1 MLFPESFQ
9 KLFVTLSTTK
19 SGSQSGATVLQ
30 VPVKIFT
37 LRHSPIQS
45 SIVAPSEASRK
56 VLLLL
61 HGYPQNHT
69 LYYETVQELSKA
81 GMLESWDV
89 VIPDLPGYGRSTKI
103 PSVDGSHYENSKR
116 AIAADCVALIDK
128 MYGAGQRFIVAGHD
142 RGARVAYRMAK
153 DFRNRILGICLM
165 EIIPTKL
172 MFERMNSS
180 NDHQLTLNTYH
191 WIFLAQPPNLPETL
205 IGASSDYYFSQTIES
220 WTGPRYRGHL
230 DPIAVASWVEQ
241 YRNPAVLTG
250 SLEDYRAGASIDL
263 EHDKTDETS
272 GNAVVDCPLLILH
285 TAKFLKQHKDVAEIW
300 ESLGSKGVTVKQV
313 GDDQIGHFLPIEAAA
328 EAIPELISW
337 MNEIVS

>member
-1 MLFPESFQ
+1 MQP
-9 KLFVTLSTTK
+9 
-19 SGSQSGATVLQ
+19 
-30 VPVKIFT
+30 
-37 LRHSPIQS
+37 R
-45 SIVAPSEASRK
+45 
-56 VLLLL
+56 
-61 HGYPQNHT
+61 
-69 LYYETVQELSKA
+69 
-81 GMLESWDV
+81 
-89 VIPDLPGYGRSTKI
+89 YGRSTKI

-128 MYGAGQRFIVAGHD
+128 MYSAGQRFIVAGHD

-153 DFRNRILGICLM
+153 DFRDRILGICLM

-172 MFERMNSS
+172 MFESEFFFVEKAHLQLQSTMIHLFVWLSQGMNSS

-300 ESLGSKGVTVKQV
+300 ESLGAKGVTVKQV
-313 GDDQIGHFLPIEAAA
+313 GDDQVGHFLPIEAAA

>member
-19 SGSQSGATVLQ
+19 NGSQSGATVLQ

-128 MYGAGQRFIVAGHD
+128 MYSAGQRFIVAGHD

-153 DFRNRILGICLM
+153 DFRDRILGICLM

-300 ESLGSKGVTVKQV
+300 ESLGAKGVTVKQV
-313 GDDQIGHFLPIEAAA
+313 GDDQVGHFLPIEAAA